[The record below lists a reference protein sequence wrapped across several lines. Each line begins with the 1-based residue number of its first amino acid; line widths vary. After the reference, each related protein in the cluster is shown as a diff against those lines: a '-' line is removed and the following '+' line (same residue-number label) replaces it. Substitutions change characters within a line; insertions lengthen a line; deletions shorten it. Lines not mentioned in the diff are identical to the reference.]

1 MPPVFGR
8 LAESSAAGSVTRRVI
23 LRIRIFPELPG
34 EGTEISGEER
44 KKRAAD
50 YALSILEEAEVAS
63 AEQEGGYQDPLYG
76 AADWFAVRMKDGYKV
91 TLAVQKSSG
100 LILNVSILPQNP

>member
-1 MPPVFGR
+1 
-8 LAESSAAGSVTRRVI
+8 
-23 LRIRIFPELPG
+23 
-34 EGTEISGEER
+34 
-44 KKRAAD
+44 AAD